1 MMSPIHS
8 YADMGSK
15 GVTNAVVGE
24 TDLFQQLSS
33 FPPPHLSAAAPPTH
47 HTPQPN
53 APPTHCLVLWQ
64 IHKVLEVNEEELL
77 KNSIWWGRG
86 RGNIP
91 GTALHNPQVV
101 SQPPS
106 LPACTSPFLDALLDL
121 NPFGLPPL
129 LHLQHD
135 VATLLT
141 QGSEGKRGKG
151 REGKRGE
158 GKRGEGGKGREGKRG
173 EGREGRGTEVKTF
186 SAAANCYVELQY
198 FHIYM
203 CMCAVGLTESSSP
216 WLSILP
222 SLTTPLAPFFST
234 LARCV

>member
-15 GVTNAVVGE
+15 GVTDAGGE
-24 TDLFQQLSS
+24 MDLFQQLSS
-33 FPPPHLSAAAPPTH
+33 FPPPHLAAAAPPTH
-47 HTPQPN
+47 HTPQPH

-77 KNSIWWGRG
+77 KNSIWWRRG

-91 GTALHNPQVV
+91 GTALHNPQAV

-106 LPACTSPFLDALLDL
+106 LPARTSPFLDALLDF
-121 NPFGLPPL
+121 NPFSLPPL

-141 QGSEGKRGKG
+141 QGSEG
-151 REGKRGE
+151 
-158 GKRGEGGKGREGKRG
+158 
-173 EGREGRGTEVKTF
+173 RGTEGKTF